1 MKTTNLLVGRILVEV
16 AHRISAEQRKGVAL
30 RQLIPQGLD
39 ADGCD
44 CVSRLPEHV
53 NHLAVAEHGG
63 VVLRAQGKVV
73 VGRRLLG
80 LEVVDEGVDGRDGS
94 IAGVGQL
101 LSERPSG
108 VLLRERRQVRERVL
122 QALYAQEVSGDEAE
136 HILATLIHPAFID
149 EPVYLRFAEK
159 LFLRGL
165 DVREDADALTSRH
178 VQNWELAR
186 LALTDRLV
194 IRMAV
199 AELLYFEDIPP
210 KVTLN
215 EALEV
220 AKTFSTEKS
229 GSFVNG
235 VLDAILRDLRE
246 ADRLKK
252 SGRGL
257 VDMSTSPSS
266 DD

>member
-1 MKTTNLLVGRILVEV
+1 MSK
-16 AHRISAEQRKGVAL
+16 
-30 RQLIPQGLD
+30 
-39 ADGCD
+39 
-44 CVSRLPEHV
+44 
-53 NHLAVAEHGG
+53 
-63 VVLRAQGKVV
+63 
-73 VGRRLLG
+73 
-80 LEVVDEGVDGRDGS
+80 
-94 IAGVGQL
+94 
-101 LSERPSG
+101 
-108 VLLRERRQVRERVL
+108 RRQVRERVL

-136 HILATLIHPAFID
+136 HVLATLIQPTFRE

-165 DVREDADALTSRH
+165 DVREEADALTARH

-186 LALTDRLV
+186 LAVTDRVL

-215 EALEV
+215 EALEL
-220 AKTFSTEKS
+220 AKAFSTEKS
-229 GSFVNG
+229 GAFVNG

-252 SGRGL
+252 TGRGL
-257 VDMSTSPSS
+257 VGMTTSPSS